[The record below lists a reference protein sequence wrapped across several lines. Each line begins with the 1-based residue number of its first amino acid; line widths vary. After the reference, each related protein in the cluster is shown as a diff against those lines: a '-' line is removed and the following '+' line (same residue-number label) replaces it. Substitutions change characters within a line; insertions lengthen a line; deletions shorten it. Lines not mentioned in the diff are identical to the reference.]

1 MAVMKMK
8 SVTIEVS
15 FIPRTVDVTALSLED
30 NQEYTYS
37 GSTRRALTRLQQI
50 LDKTA
55 EAYGGD
61 DDFLELNVSTDGSLT
76 ILPGP

>member
-1 MAVMKMK
+1 MQMT
-8 SVTIEVS
+8 SVTIKVS
-15 FIPRTVDVTALSLED
+15 FAPRGVVVKALSIED

-37 GSTRRALTRLQQI
+37 GSTRRASKRLQE
-50 LDKTA
+50 LLEKVA
-55 EAYGGD
+55 AAYSGD